1 MKKLNLP
8 FINNQI
14 PRTGSLLISDP
25 FLDDPYFKRSVVLI
39 CEHNNESSFG
49 FVLNNYIE
57 NKHFPFIEIESLK
70 DMRLALGGPVDQDK
84 LFYIHNLGSKIPGAQ
99 KIKEGLYFG
108 GDFDVLI
115 DLLKNES
122 PENNDSSIRVRF
134 FCGYSGWDEK
144 QLEEE
149 MQEHSWIAVNNIP
162 NEMIL
167 STNENQ
173 LWKKCLAMQG
183 NKFELISNFPLNP
196 QDN

>member
-14 PRTGSLLISDP
+14 LRTGSLLISDP

-39 CEHNNESSFG
+39 CEHSQESSFG
-49 FVLNNYIE
+49 FVLNNYTE
-57 NKHFPFIEIESLK
+57 HKYFPFSEIEPLK
-70 DMRLALGGPVDQDK
+70 EIRLAIGGPVDHDK

-99 KIKEGLYFG
+99 KIKNGLYFG

-115 DLLKNES
+115 ELLKNE
-122 PENNDSSIRVRF
+122 PIENIDTNISVRF

-144 QLEEE
+144 QLDEE

-162 NEMIL
+162 NEIIL

-173 LWKKCLAMQG
+173 LWKKCLALQG
-183 NKFELISNFPLNP
+183 DKFELISNFPLNP
-196 QDN
+196 LDN